1 MTSGK
6 FFGQDFVARHRQQFG
21 SLPPDRRRLTFD
33 IAVEP
38 DFEHWRDWYDE
49 QLALLPFS
57 DAEQL
62 AGRLWKDEFFWP
74 VTMELAA
81 GAALRS
87 AGYLVAYERQY
98 GGLTPDWTVL
108 SPDGSPVMFVEVH
121 TDQPP
126 RETFARQRA
135 WKALEQRIAKIP
147 VGVVLVLK
155 AGNMPPKAPDA
166 GTAKKVAQEVRRRL
180 LQSPSASSVT
190 AYGYTFLVLADRF
203 GQVASNNG
211 LFAQFA
217 APSGV
222 AGPVDAARLT
232 RAVNDKV
239 RKYAELADRYEV
251 PLVVA
256 AGAHRFTRVDLDDV
270 DRLMAGEPTISFQFN
285 IGDAFIGA
293 QKINLAHPPR
303 WVMPADLSALLW
315 IDNQP
320 PFATTVRPNAQAR
333 RALPDRLAE
342 LVSPSP

>member
-6 FFGQDFVARHRQQFG
+6 FFGPDFVARHRQQFG
-21 SLPPDRRRLTFD
+21 DLPSDRRRLTFD

-38 DFEHWRDWYDE
+38 QFQHWRDWYDE
-49 QLALLPFS
+49 QLALLPSS

-108 SPDGSPVMFVEVH
+108 SPDDDPVMFVEVH

-135 WKALEQRIAKIP
+135 WKALEQRIAKIS

-155 AGNMPPKAPDA
+155 AGNMPPKVPDA
-166 GTAKKVAQEVRRRL
+166 GTAKKVAQEVRQRL
-180 LQSPSASSVT
+180 LQSPSATSIT

-203 GQVASNNG
+203 GPVASANG

-239 RKYAELADRYEV
+239 RKYADLAARYDV
-251 PLVVA
+251 PLVIA

-270 DRLMAGEPTISFQFN
+270 DRLIAGEPTISFQFN

-320 PFATTVRPNAQAR
+320 PFATSNARNLWMSVGR
-333 RALPDRLAE
+333 RTLPTSSKPGIE
-342 LVSPSP
+342 